1 MISCVD
7 EAFYKLYLIVISQIT
22 EKKNLQNKKLKI
34 NQDFFES
41 YFLIIFSVFGLRF
54 C

>member
-1 MISCVD
+1 M
-7 EAFYKLYLIVISQIT
+7 VISQIT

-41 YFLIIFSVFGLRF
+41 YFLNSF
-54 C
+54 

>member
-1 MISCVD
+1 MLMKHSITYSNIS
-7 EAFYKLYLIVISQIT
+7 K
-22 EKKNLQNKKLKI
+22 KKNLENKKLKI

-41 YFLIIFSVFGLRF
+41 YFLIVFSVSGVRF